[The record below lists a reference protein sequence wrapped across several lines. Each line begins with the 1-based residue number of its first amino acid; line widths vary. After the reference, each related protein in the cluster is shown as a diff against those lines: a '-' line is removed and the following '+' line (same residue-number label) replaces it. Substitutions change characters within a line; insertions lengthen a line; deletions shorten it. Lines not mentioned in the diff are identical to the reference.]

1 MLILQ
6 NGGRGVIEAEVK
18 PVGCKH
24 LVETLSIDCGG
35 KELPTCTGNF
45 LFLLPVSSS
54 TYQVNIRFRALTGE
68 LLDEISKPI
77 LTHHQGTNLFDY
89 CDGHSLPSVEFPIS
103 KKQPVGMF
111 LFLVC
116 IHVSEYFLHL
126 SWYII

>member
-1 MLILQ
+1 M
-6 NGGRGVIEAEVK
+6 IEAEVK
-18 PVGCKH
+18 SVGCKH

-35 KELPTCTGNF
+35 KELPSCTGNF